1 MSVTQQLIKVP
12 IIRCDY
18 PDQPRSSLDPDYCR
32 GLGEN
37 MKAGGQKV
45 PVIGYRKGDHFIL
58 CDGGCRL
65 EGARLVGL
73 PELLALDLG
82 KEPTRLELLMAQ
94 ASIDLHRQHLPPID
108 RARLFTSLC
117 QEQGCTAKNLAEML
131 HVSESSISRA
141 VALLQLPD
149 DLQQQV
155 NDGTLDARRG
165 YLLSQE
171 RDPDRQ
177 RELASQATALSREE
191 LARQVRQAKANGAS
205 ASTARPATKPQLKR
219 IVCPLASGVS
229 ISVSGADLSLDGFIE
244 SLAEA
249 QKEAKKAREQSLDAK
264 TFAAVMKDKAKKG
277 GA

>member
-12 IIRCDY
+12 VNQCDY
-18 PDQPRSSLDPDYCR
+18 PDQPRSALDPDYCR

-37 MKAGGQKV
+37 MKTGGQKV
-45 PVIGYRKGDHFIL
+45 PVIGYTKGDRFIL

-65 EGARLVGL
+65 EGARLTGI

-82 KEPTRLELLMAQ
+82 KQPSRVELLMAQ

-108 RARLFTSLC
+108 RARLFANLC
-117 QEQGCTAKNLAEML
+117 QEHGCTARKLAEIL

-155 NDGTLDARRG
+155 NSGTLDARRG

-171 RDPDRQ
+171 NDPARQ
-177 RELASQATALSREE
+177 RELATQATALSREE
-191 LARQVRQAKANGAS
+191 LAKRVRKPKASGASQVR
-205 ASTARPATKPQLKR
+205 LKR
-219 IVCPLASGVS
+219 ILCPLPSGVS
-229 ISVSGADLSLDGFIE
+229 ITVSGADLSLDDFIE
-244 SLAEA
+244 SLSEA
-249 QKEAKKAREQSLDAK
+249 HKEAKRAREQSLDAK
-264 TFAAVMKDKAKKG
+264 TFAAVMKDKARKV